1 VQLSKMNNQ
10 GETEMTKVFSGLR
23 DQNILNNY
31 RGVTKGSPQSDLIT
45 SLECLISGEKRSIR
59 FTMFDE
65 TTTIKESNFDKYLS
79 TRDIPQVC
87 DFLRDHR
94 VVIGNAFN
102 NIKFNN

>member
-1 VQLSKMNNQ
+1 LRVTSR
-10 GETEMTKVFSGLR
+10 GLGDVYKR
-23 DQNILNNY
+23 Q
-31 RGVTKGSPQSDLIT
+31 
-45 SLECLISGEKRSIR
+45 SLECFISGEKRSIS

-79 TRDIPQVC
+79 RRDIPQVC

>member
-1 VQLSKMNNQ
+1 
-10 GETEMTKVFSGLR
+10 
-23 DQNILNNY
+23 
-31 RGVTKGSPQSDLIT
+31 
-45 SLECLISGEKRSIR
+45 
-59 FTMFDE
+59 MFDE